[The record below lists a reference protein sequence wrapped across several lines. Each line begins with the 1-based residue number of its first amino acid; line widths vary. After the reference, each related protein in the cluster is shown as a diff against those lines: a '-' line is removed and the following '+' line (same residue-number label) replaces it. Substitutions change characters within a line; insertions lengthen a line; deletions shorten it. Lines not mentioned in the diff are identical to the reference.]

1 MFGSPHHPS
10 KAYAKVGIET
20 GVEAANPHQ
29 LIVMLFEGALVVT
42 NQALTEMRAGRIEAK
57 GQTISKAI
65 MIIESGLRASLNK
78 DVGGDIAL
86 NLDALYQYMSNC
98 LFMANLHNDVAKIEE
113 VRKLLQDLKSAWENM
128 PRQTASGSESSE
140 TMAAT
145 SSTSAGQP
153 LTNGL
158 SAYRSPSF

>member
-42 NQALTEMRAGRIEAK
+42 NQALTEMRAGRIESK

-98 LFMANLHNDVAKIEE
+98 LFMANLHNNVTKIEE
-113 VRKLLQDLKSAWENM
+113 VRKLLQDLKTAWENM
-128 PRQTASGSESSE
+128 PKQTAAGMESSE
-140 TMAAT
+140 TISAT

-158 SAYRSPSF
+158 SSYRSSSF